1 MPLCVLLARCLL
13 LACRGCS
20 LRDSD
25 YAQVF
30 QDLAPFREGGGV
42 DEAMLRRLSAALP
55 GTLLASVGGGAPV
68 RFAGADDEERFP
80 AHTAFWRDLLGE
92 LTTHLPPIKLL
103 LNALDEARRWA
114 GGWGWVGL
122 PITGY
127 QAVAAK

>member
-1 MPLCVLLARCLL
+1 MDARLAQLPRQHACTQRSPPCTAPTSMPLCVLLARCLL

-55 GTLLASVGGGAPV
+55 GTLLASVGAALRCGLRARMTRSGSRPTRRSGGTYS
-68 RFAGADDEERFP
+68 GS
-80 AHTAFWRDLLGE
+80 
-92 LTTHLPPIKLL
+92 
-103 LNALDEARRWA
+103 
-114 GGWGWVGL
+114 
-122 PITGY
+122 
-127 QAVAAK
+127 